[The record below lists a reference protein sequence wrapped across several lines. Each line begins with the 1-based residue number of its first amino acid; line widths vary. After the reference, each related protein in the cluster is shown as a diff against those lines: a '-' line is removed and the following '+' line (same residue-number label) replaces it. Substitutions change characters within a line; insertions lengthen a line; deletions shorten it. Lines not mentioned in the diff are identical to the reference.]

1 MFPYKGG
8 VIMRIW
14 NSRIVLFVLLF
25 VGSFIVGCSTFGKP
39 VEDLKIVEGQIDN
52 VVLSEVANK
61 KDFLSVTHVGFVN
74 GQGISLV
81 GTYPGLSKGKTVKLK
96 LRFYKVIRGTPYY
109 EQLDISTG
117 GQPEQKQPQEMKQT
131 GAPEASVK

>member
-1 MFPYKGG
+1 
-8 VIMRIW
+8 MRIR
-14 NSRIVLFVLLF
+14 NSRIFLLLIMF
-25 VGSFIVGCSTFGKP
+25 IGSSIIGCSTFGKP
-39 VEDLKIVEGQIDN
+39 VEDLKIIEGQIDN

-117 GQPEQKQPQEMKQT
+117 AKSEQREPSEMKQP
-131 GAPEASVK
+131 GAPEVSVK

>member
-1 MFPYKGG
+1 MQRSKIYIF
-8 VIMRIW
+8 I
-14 NSRIVLFVLLF
+14 LLII
-25 VGSFIVGCSTFGKP
+25 GTIIIGCSTFGKP
-39 VEDLKIVEGQIDN
+39 VEDLKIIEGQIDN
-52 VVLSEVANK
+52 VILSEVADK
-61 KDFLSVTHVGFVN
+61 KEFLSVTHIGFVN

-117 GQPEQKQPQEMKQT
+117 TNSDQKQPQEMKQT
-131 GAPEASVK
+131 GAPEVSGK

>member
-1 MFPYKGG
+1 MQRFKLMLIIFGLIG
-8 VIMRIW
+8 VIIT
-14 NSRIVLFVLLF
+14 
-25 VGSFIVGCSTFGKP
+25 GCSTFGKP

-61 KDFLSVTHVGFVN
+61 KDFLSVTHVGFAN

-117 GQPEQKQPQEMKQT
+117 ANSEQKQPQEIKQT
-131 GAPEASVK
+131 GAPEVSVK